1 MLKIIIAFDGQHFAE
16 GALSMAR
23 WLNDR
28 NQLLVTGI
36 FLSPV
41 DYREV
46 IGYSGMGMGAP
57 VLTLPV
63 NSDDE
68 QINQT
73 MQKFSDYCAKH
84 QLEHKM
90 HRDTDLFAIGELIQ
104 ETRFADCLIISSELF
119 YENINKE
126 QPNEYLRKTLHE
138 SECPVLLVP
147 EKFEAPESV
156 LLSYDGKA
164 SSVYAIKQFAYL
176 FPECCNMG
184 TLMFNSGDDKD
195 ALPYEDLV
203 EELVDRHYQPITIE
217 KIAVEN
223 KDEMNKW
230 ISGKKNAIL
239 VSGAFGRGELSTILK
254 KSFVTDVIREHRLPV
269 FVAHR

>member
-28 NQLLVTGI
+28 SPLLVTGI

-57 VLTLPV
+57 VFTLPV
-63 NSDDE
+63 NNDE
-68 QINQT
+68 VLINQT
-73 MQKFSDYCAKH
+73 MQKFSDYCTKH
-84 QLEHKM
+84 QLEHTM

-147 EKFEAPESV
+147 EKFEAPESI

-176 FPECCNMG
+176 FPECCTMG
-184 TLMFNSGDDKD
+184 TLMFNTGDDNEN
-195 ALPYEDLV
+195 LPYENLV
-203 EELVDRHYQPITIE
+203 EELVGRHYQPITIE

-223 KDEMNKW
+223 KDDMKKW
-230 ISGKKNAIL
+230 IAAKKNALL
-239 VSGAFGRGELSTILK
+239 VSGAFGRGELSTMLK
-254 KSFVTDVIREHRLPV
+254 KSFVTDVIREHRLPI

>member
-28 NQLLVTGI
+28 NPVLVTGI

-57 VLTLPV
+57 VFTLPIDTDDTLV
-63 NSDDE
+63 N
-68 QINQT
+68 QN
-73 MQKFSDYCAKH
+73 MQKFIAYCQQH
-84 QLEHKM
+84 QLEYTVHK
-90 HRDTDLFAIGELIQ
+90 DTDLFAIGELIQ
-104 ETRFADCLIISSELF
+104 ETRFADCLILSSELF
-119 YENINKE
+119 YENISKD

-147 EKFEAPESV
+147 ENFHAPETL
-156 LLSYDGKA
+156 LLSYDGKS

-176 FPECCNMG
+176 FPDVCNLG
-184 TLMFNSGDDKD
+184 TLLFNSGDNGDL
-195 ALPYEDLV
+195 LPHASLIQ
-203 EELVDRHYQPITIE
+203 ELTARHYQPITIE
-217 KIAVEN
+217 TLKMTN
-223 KDEMNKW
+223 KEQLIDWMA
-230 ISGKKNAIL
+230 GKKNAIL
-239 VSGAFGRGELSTILK
+239 IAGSFGRNELSNLLK
-254 KSFVTDVIREHRLPV
+254 KSFITDVIRDHRVPV

>member
-28 NQLLVTGI
+28 NPVLVTGI

-41 DYREV
+41 DYREI

-57 VLTLPV
+57 VFTMPIDTDDAQV
-63 NSDDE
+63 NE
-68 QINQT
+68 T
-73 MQKFSDYCAKH
+73 MQKFSDYCTRH
-84 QLEHKM
+84 ELEYTMHK
-90 HRDTDLFAIGELIQ
+90 DTDLFAIGELIQ

-119 YENINKE
+119 YENINKD

-147 EKFEAPESV
+147 EKFNVPESV

-176 FPECCNMG
+176 FPDCCNMG
-184 TLMFNSGDDKD
+184 TLMFNTGDDKNTM
-195 ALPYEDLV
+195 PYEDLI
-203 EELVDRHYQPITIE
+203 EELVGRHYQPITVE
-217 KIAVEN
+217 KITGDS
-223 KDEMNKW
+223 KDRMASW
-230 ISGKKNAIL
+230 MAGKTNAIL
-239 VSGAFGRGELSTILK
+239 VSGAFGRGELSTLLK
-254 KSFVTDVIREHRLPV
+254 KSFVTDVIKEHRIPV
-269 FVAHR
+269 FVAHK